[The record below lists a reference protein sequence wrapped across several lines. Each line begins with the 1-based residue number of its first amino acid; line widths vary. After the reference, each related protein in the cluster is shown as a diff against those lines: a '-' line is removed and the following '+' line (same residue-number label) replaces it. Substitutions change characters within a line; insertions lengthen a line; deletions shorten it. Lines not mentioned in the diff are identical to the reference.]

1 MVCAFSLCL
10 LALLW
15 RCVLDLV
22 VSALLAFSFLFLL
35 FLPLLLQGSTCRR
48 PSEQKVDDPKR
59 EGHQSAQQHGHSRL
73 LFSLNVSAHVIA
85 RDSRQPIPLVKICR
99 GYLTTGRGHHVTQ
112 DHVTQ
117 DQARAGCHRRRG
129 QDATSDQGALLF
141 ILRELPGNSCNKTA
155 PLTRLGRGPEAYRQ
169 SFELRRLGQERKARR
184 LGRSSL
190 ASLREYLSAHQ
201 CRRPNTRERGPATR
215 APFGAPPCLVSLLL
229 ALLPHARSPDPHHNQ
244 HA

>member
-48 PSEQKVDDPKR
+48 PSEQKVEDPKR

-141 ILRELPGNSCNKTA
+141 IL
-155 PLTRLGRGPEAYRQ
+155 
-169 SFELRRLGQERKARR
+169 QE
-184 LGRSSL
+184 SSR
-190 ASLREYLSAHQ
+190 AIH
-201 CRRPNTRERGPATR
+201 ATR
-215 APFGAPPCLVSLLL
+215 PLPSQDSGGDLRLIGRVSSCGGSGKNGRQGVLD
-229 ALLPHARSPDPHHNQ
+229 ARVLRV
-244 HA
+244 